1 MSLRYALL
9 QVLQASPM
17 NGYRLARFF
26 AGAQSWVWS
35 APQSQVYG
43 ALGKL
48 REAGLVA
55 GTPRPGE
62 NGLSTA
68 DYALTPAGEA
78 DLLAWLSTAHPEP
91 PVRDAVALQALGF
104 DTVPTGRAVAVLRAH
119 IAEQEARLAEWTEH
133 RAALLRRDT
142 PLLRERLK
150 GQPPAAHRRIAEVK
164 AMVFEREI
172 DLARAQISWAHRMIA
187 LLEGLEPAPAGAPG
201 DAGAAVA
208 STAPPERLA

>member
-1 MSLRYALL
+1 VVVSLRYAVL

-55 GTPRPGE
+55 GSPRAGE

-68 DYALTPAGEA
+68 DYALTPAGEQE
-78 DLLAWLSTAHPEP
+78 LLAWLSTAHPEP

-104 DTVPTGRAVAVLRAH
+104 DSVPTARAVAVLEAH
-119 IAEQEARLAEWTEH
+119 IAEQEARCTEWTEH

-150 GQPPAAHRRIAEVK
+150 SRPAGEHRRIAEVK
-164 AMVFEREI
+164 AMVFERELEI
-172 DLARAQISWAHRMIA
+172 AQAEIAWAHRMIA
-187 LLEGLEPAPAGAPG
+187 LLHDLDG
-201 DAGAAVA
+201 
-208 STAPPERLA
+208 ER